1 MKLAIMQPYFMPYIG
16 YFQLIQAVD
25 AFVFYDDVNYIK
37 SGWINRNRILINGN
51 ASYINIPQLN
61 AGSNRLIKEVG
72 VNQNSKAYSNL
83 EKTIEMAYKKAPYFD
98 QALKIVKPVLNKD
111 YNNIAEI
118 AIESVK
124 ACSSYLGLKTEFY
137 VSSCDFAD
145 SKGLDKTERIF
156 YICRKFNTST
166 YINAIGGMELYKKE
180 DFKQQDI
187 ELKFI
192 KTLPIKYKQFN
203 NEFVP
208 WLSILDVLMFN
219 SAEEVNKMLD
229 EYELK

>member
-1 MKLAIMQPYFMPYIG
+1 
-16 YFQLIQAVD
+16 
-25 AFVFYDDVNYIK
+25 
-37 SGWINRNRILINGN
+37 
-51 ASYINIPQLN
+51 
-61 AGSNRLIKEVG
+61 
-72 VNQNSKAYSNL
+72 
-83 EKTIEMAYKKAPYFD
+83 
-98 QALKIVKPVLNKD
+98 
-111 YNNIAEI
+111 
-118 AIESVK
+118 
-124 ACSSYLGLKTEFY
+124 
-137 VSSCDFAD
+137 
-145 SKGLDKTERIF
+145 
-156 YICRKFNTST
+156 
-166 YINAIGGMELYKKE
+166 MELYKKE

>member
-1 MKLAIMQPYFMPYIG
+1 MTIAIMQPYFMPYIG
-16 YFQLIQAVD
+16 YFQLINAVD
-25 AFVFYDDVNYIK
+25 AFVFYDDVNYINR
-37 SGWINRNRILINGN
+37 GWVNRNRMLINSIAKHFTIPLLK
-51 ASYINIPQLN
+51 ASQNKLINEVEIGFQ
-61 AGSNRLIKEVG
+61 SKEYLKL
-72 VNQNSKAYSNL
+72 Q
-83 EKTIEMAYKKAPYFD
+83 KTIEIAYKKAPYFD
-98 QALKIVKPVLNKD
+98 QVIKIVKPVLNKD

-124 ACSSYLGLKTEFY
+124 VCASYLGLKTEFY
-137 VSSCDFAD
+137 VSSSDFSNSND
-145 SKGLDKTERIF
+145 LNRTERIL
-156 YICRKFNTST
+156 YICKQLNTKT
-166 YINAIGGMELYKKE
+166 YINAIGGIELYKKE

-219 SAEEVNKMLD
+219 SAEEVNEMLD
-229 EYELK
+229 EYELI